1 MGSFCVGKLRPGTM
15 SNPQN
20 PLAPSEPRANISSS
34 AEPWWRLLNR
44 YHWFVLIVA
53 ALGWMFDCYDQQ
65 IFTNSRSITMRDL
78 LPQSDA
84 LTQIKYGGWATSIFI
99 LGWAT
104 GGLIFGSLG
113 DKWGRART
121 MALTILVYAACTGL
135 SGLASNWT
143 YFALFRFL
151 TGAGVGGEFAV
162 GAALVAEVMP
172 DRARA
177 NCLGILQALSA
188 LGNILAAYS
197 LGVVVPQHGLGW
209 GWRGLYYVG
218 ALPALIAVFVLWR
231 LREPERWVAAKAAA
245 ERAGTAHRLGRLS
258 DLFGERRWRRNT
270 FVGLGLA
277 VAGQIGLWG
286 VGFYTPE
293 LIDSAIPSLEP
304 QLRPKIEAIVS
315 AASSQAHASG
325 LATLNEK
332 EQRKYREL
340 LTRAFGPGER
350 VDLAEPLTPVQK
362 EKMLRVLAKAMPEDQ
377 RTQLKSRGGM
387 IQQVA
392 AGLGIF
398 CFTLL
403 AARWGRRRTF
413 LVSLLLAW
421 TSLVVTFST
430 FNRPSQVYYLWPM
443 LGFFTLAPFGGY
455 AIYFPELF
463 PTRLRTTG
471 ISFCYNVGRYITA
484 FGLFMLGPLASL
496 LQRWTNM
503 PGFRL
508 AAMVLSCAYLAG
520 LIALIWAPETMN
532 QPLPEEE
539 RGSVH

>member
-1 MGSFCVGKLRPGTM
+1 MPNAQEPMLP
-15 SNPQN
+15 P
-20 PLAPSEPRANISSS
+20 APSAAASSES
-34 AEPWWRLLNR
+34 LPWWRLLNR

-78 LPQSDA
+78 MPRVDS
-84 LTQIKYGGWATSIFI
+84 LTQIKFGGWATSIFI

-135 SGLASNWT
+135 SGLSGNWVQ
-143 YFALFRFL
+143 FALFRFL

-162 GAALVAEVMP
+162 GAALVAEMMP

-177 NCLGILQALSA
+177 NCLGVLQALSSI
-188 LGNILAAYS
+188 GNILAAFS
-197 LGVVVPQHGLGW
+197 LGVVVPEQGLGW

-218 ALPALIAVFVLWR
+218 AVPALIAVFILWR
-231 LREPERWVAAKAAA
+231 LREPERWVKAKAAA
-245 ERAGTAHRLGRLS
+245 VKAGTAERFGRIT
-258 DLFGERRWRRNT
+258 DLFRESRWRRNT
-270 FVGLGLA
+270 LVGLGLA

-293 LIDSAIPSLEP
+293 LIDSAIPAVEV
-304 QLRPKIEAIVS
+304 QTRPKLEQVVN
-315 AASSQAHASG
+315 ASSAQAHAAA
-325 LATLNEK
+325 LAALDEK
-332 EQRKYREL
+332 ETRKYAEL
-340 LTRAFGPGER
+340 LNRASGPMRTIDPAALLSSE
-350 VDLAEPLTPVQK
+350 
-362 EKMLRVLAKAMPEDQ
+362 EKAKMRAVLKKAMPDDQ
-377 RTQLKSRGGM
+377 RTALKSKGGM

-392 AGLGIF
+392 AGLGIY

-413 LVSLLLAW
+413 LVSLSLAW
-421 TSLVVTFST
+421 ASLVATFAT
-430 FNRPSQVYYLWPM
+430 FNSPGQVLYLWPL

-463 PTRLRTTG
+463 PTRLRTSG
-471 ISFCYNVGRYITA
+471 ISFCYNVGRYVTA
-484 FGLFMLGPLASL
+484 FGLFMLGPLAGAL
-496 LQRWTNM
+496 HGLTPM

-508 AAMVLSCAYLAG
+508 AAIVMASSYLIG
-520 LIALIWAPETMN
+520 LVALIWAPETLN
-532 QPLPEEE
+532 RPLPEEE
-539 RGSVH
+539 KELGH